1 MKRNKN
7 LKDKIDRLAGM
18 LILLNF
24 IIIAALF
31 VAGFAFGFRFATG
44 REVLLFAIPVVIIVA
59 ITAMVMG
66 LSEKEGD

>member
-1 MKRNKN
+1 MKQN
-7 LKDKIDRLAGM
+7 LKNKIDKLAGL
-18 LILLNF
+18 LILLNIL
-24 IIIAALF
+24 IIGTLC